1 MIKAKRANLVNK
13 EMDLRTKDIPKSKY
27 EKLMEV
33 SENKKK
39 AKEVRIK
46 KHQKYRMTDEEV
58 KIWLE
63 MLSFSRKYFR
73 DMRLFYGKKTHPDWD
88 SVFMEYKVRLW
99 KQPRSSNQSMA
110 CVSSRSKTIWLRKN
124 REEDELITLLL
135 HEILH
140 IYCNILPTNIS
151 QLMTA
156 VFYTWG
162 KRYNETVKE
171 ILLQEVIAD
180 NPLLDDS
187 DFIDLGLD
195 GLKDLKKEKRTHSS
209 LFILKSLD
217 LDEAL
222 NKPYGTVYAYGR
234 VGFFE
239 EIRQKVD
246 PNCKMEKLKEKL
258 MNSPYL
264 QGTIQNEIDQINRE
278 AANLDYD
285 EYNESDWE
293 S

>member
-1 MIKAKRANLVNK
+1 MKKNLEKTGVR
-13 EMDLRTKDIPKSKY
+13 DDIPL
-27 EKLMEV
+27 EL

-39 AKEVRIK
+39 AKEDSKK

-58 KIWLE
+58 DIWLE
-63 MLSFSRKYFR
+63 MIFLARKYFW
-73 DMRLFYGKKTHPDWD
+73 DMRFFYRRKTHPDWD
-88 SVFMEYKVRLW
+88 SVFKEYKVRLW
-99 KQPRSSNQSMA
+99 KQPRSGNQSMA
-110 CVSSRSKTIWLRKN
+110 CVSHRSKTIRLRKN
-124 REEDELITLLL
+124 REKDELITSLL

-140 IYCNILPTNIS
+140 IYCWYIPTITS

-156 VFYTWG
+156 VFYTWR

-171 ILLQEVIAD
+171 ILLQEAIAD

-209 LFILKSLD
+209 LFILKSID

-222 NKPYGTVYAYGR
+222 NKPYGTVYGYGR
-234 VGFFE
+234 VSFFE
-239 EIRQKVD
+239 EIRQEVD
-246 PNCKMEKLKEKL
+246 PNCKREKLKKKL
-258 MNSPYL
+258 MSSPYF
-264 QGTIQNEIDQINRE
+264 QGMSQKEIDQINWE